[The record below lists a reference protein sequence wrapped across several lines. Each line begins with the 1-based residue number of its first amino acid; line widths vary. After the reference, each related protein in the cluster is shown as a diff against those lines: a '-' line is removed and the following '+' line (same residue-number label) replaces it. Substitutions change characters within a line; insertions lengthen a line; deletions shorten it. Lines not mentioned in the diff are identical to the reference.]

1 MNRSGDQTAKLAGGE
16 PGRHLSPLESK
27 LRALAREGR
36 AGLVPFVT
44 AGYPTRGATVPVLTA
59 LERSG
64 AAAVELGIPFS
75 DPLADGP
82 VIQRTSQV
90 ALDNRV
96 TLADVLGDVAEFH
109 RDSKL
114 PIVLMSYVN
123 PVLAFGPGRFARQA
137 REAGVSGV
145 ILTDL
150 PPEERPDIWSAL
162 AGESLDSILLIAPTT
177 DPGRRA
183 FLARRSRGFV
193 YCVSRTGVTG
203 AGSAFAGELATVI
216 SQVRRATTVPVGVG
230 FGVNGAARARE
241 VAAMADAVIVGA
253 ALCERMER
261 GSERGLEGAIAEA
274 EGFVAELAEAVA
286 EVQKRPPG
294 GGA

>member
-1 MNRSGDQTAKLAGGE
+1 MNRSGDERADRTGDD
-16 PGRHLSPLESK
+16 PGRELSPLESR

-44 AGYPTRGATVPVLTA
+44 AGYPTREATVPVLA
-59 LERSG
+59 GLERAG
-64 AAAVELGIPFS
+64 ATAVELGIPFS

-90 ALDNRV
+90 ALENGV
-96 TLADVLGDVAEFH
+96 TVADVLEDVAAFH
-109 RDSKL
+109 RDSAL

-123 PVLAFGPGRFARQA
+123 PILAHGPGKFARRA

-150 PPEERPDIWSAL
+150 PPEERPDVWAAL
-162 AGESLDSILLIAPTT
+162 AGEGLDPILLIAPTT
-177 DPGRRA
+177 DPERRSL
-183 FLARRSRGFV
+183 LARGCRGFV
-193 YCVSRTGVTG
+193 YCVSRTGITG
-203 AGSAFAGELATVI
+203 ARSAFADELATVI
-216 SQVRRATTVPVGVG
+216 CQVRRATTVPVGVG

-241 VAAMADAVIVGA
+241 VAGFADAVIVGA

-261 GSERGLEGAIAEA
+261 GSAQGLEGAIAGA
-274 EGFVAELAEAVA
+274 EEFAAELARAVG
-286 EVQKRPPG
+286 EVRKPPPAG
-294 GGA
+294 TT